1 MDKKAVV
8 LGATGL
14 VGKAV
19 TEELLH
25 GAWKEVRTLVRRPL
39 DIRHDRLKQHVIDWE
54 QLERYGGL
62 FEGADAVFCCLGTT
76 IKQAGSQKN
85 FERVDLEYPM
95 QAAKLAREAGAGQF
109 LAVSSMGANPH
120 SRNFYSRTKGRM
132 EEGLSRAGFPGLHLF
147 RPSLLLGERE
157 EYRRGERIASWL
169 MTKLEF
175 LLAGK
180 AAKYRAIKGEAV
192 ARAMVHIAAADPKGM
207 HIYPNDV
214 IQVLGRDFAADSEQV
229 RGDTE
234 CLQ

>member
-19 TEELLH
+19 TEELLR
-25 GAWKEVRTLVRRPL
+25 GAWKEVRALVRRPL
-39 DIRHDRLKQHVIDWE
+39 DIRHERLKQHVIDWK

-62 FEGADAVFCCLGTT
+62 FEGTDAVFCCLGTT

-85 FERVDLEYPM
+85 FERVDLEYPV
-95 QAAKLAREAGAGQF
+95 QAAELAREAGVSQF

-157 EYRRGERIASWL
+157 EYRRGERIAAML